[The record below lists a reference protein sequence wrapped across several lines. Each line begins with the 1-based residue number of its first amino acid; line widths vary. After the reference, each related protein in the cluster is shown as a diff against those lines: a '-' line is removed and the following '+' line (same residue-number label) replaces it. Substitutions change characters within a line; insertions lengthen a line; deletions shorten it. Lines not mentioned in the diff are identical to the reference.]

1 MLHVG
6 SQVGPT
12 TTYMQTQSHRKC
24 RIDVMGIP
32 LAWAVGSI
40 QAWVMPEIHVALA
53 CPDHTATC
61 VSIELLLATPVSR
74 RDSQRL
80 RLPASAV
87 TGECCSH
94 RAGGSQPMR
103 RLPSWFSIC
112 NSAWAASPI
121 TRNRSLAMCISQ
133 QTLGLC
139 NVPLPVGAGR
149 FTGSR
154 CTREP
159 KFSPSASRLGR
170 GLGALIAPMKV
181 LLLTSGCFMPRYLS

>member
-1 MLHVG
+1 MPDRRDGHTPCLGRRQHPGLGDARNSRGPCLPG
-6 SQVGPT
+6 SHGHLCQHRIAASHSSLPT
-12 TTYMQTQSHRKC
+12 RFTTSKAAGKC
-24 RIDVMGIP
+24 RHR
-32 LAWAVGSI
+32 S
-40 QAWVMPEIHVALA
+40 
-53 CPDHTATC
+53 
-61 VSIELLLATPVSR
+61 
-74 RDSQRL
+74 
-80 RLPASAV
+80 
-87 TGECCSH
+87 GECCSH
-94 RAGGSQPMR
+94 RAGGSQPMS

-139 NVPLPVGAGR
+139 SVPLPVGAGR